1 MDDKDIYRVL
11 TILNQDVREGDIIML
26 QNLSRLGL
34 NTREARI
41 ILNQIAEIGY
51 LQYEEKSVDENGF
64 IKGECWRITPFG
76 IKFIKKF
83 Q

>member
-1 MDDKDIYRVL
+1 MDNKDIYTVL
-11 TILNQDVREGDIIML
+11 TVLNQDVREGDIIML
-26 QNLSRLGL
+26 QHLNRLGL

-51 LQYEEKSVDENGF
+51 LQYEEKSVDEHGF
-64 IKGECWRITPFG
+64 NKGEYWRITSNG
-76 IKFIKKF
+76 IKFIKEF